1 MTRANIK
8 TADAYVKLN
17 QKKKE
22 LEDKV
27 KAIKVQ
33 IAAMEEGMIKYF
45 QDHGL
50 QSLNSSGST
59 VYLQRQLFASL
70 TDKEAAHAKLR
81 EHGHGE
87 LVNDNVNSQQL
98 SAWIRELIADHDKKN
113 PDEISTEDL
122 NKKLDLPKD
131 LQDLI
136 RVTEK
141 FSVRVRKATK

>member
-8 TADAYVKLN
+8 SAEAYVKLN
-17 QKKKE
+17 AKKKE

-33 IAAMEEGMIKYF
+33 IASMEEGMIKYF

-50 QSLNSSGST
+50 QNLNSGGNT
-59 VYLQRQLFASL
+59 VYLQRTLFASL

-87 LVNDNVNSQQL
+87 LVIDNVNGNQL
-98 SAWIRELIADHDKKN
+98 SAWVRERIADHEKEN
-113 PDEISTEDL
+113 PDEISTDDL

-141 FSVRVRKATK
+141 FSVRVRKSK